1 MNKSPSRLAS
11 KRWSMWLGR
20 LRLCG
25 VGATL
30 ASFFKRASLSLSSTS
45 HWEANSFL
53 STVSQN
59 ALGAFS
65 PSRRSSGVT
74 ARRGREGV
82 RALLCK
88 SSVCKI

>member
-1 MNKSPSRLAS
+1 MGWALHWPHSS
-11 KRWSMWLGR
+11 KGPL
-20 LRLCG
+20 
-25 VGATL
+25 
-30 ASFFKRASLSLSSTS
+30 LSLSSTS

-82 RALLCK
+82 RARASMQIERL
-88 SSVCKI
+88 